1 MAEPKLKLMNFV
13 AASQT
18 DAEIEGLPETQ
29 QNQGVYDD
37 RPLFEILKE
46 NADKKDAEFNERFKH
61 RPPKALDEDETEFL
75 DALETY
81 RKQQEQ
87 EAADAEALE
96 LTNFHTAIA
105 SRTIVAE
112 EKPLTTGTLQSEAV
126 KPSLTGKRP
135 QPKPALSVSIK
146 IKSQPK
152 KARLESPPAIAEQKE
167 QNVSTEKE
175 GDSNFLGLVAYSDE
189 SDEE

>member
-18 DAEIEGLPETQ
+18 DAEIDSVPQTAQKQE
-29 QNQGVYDD
+29 VYDD
-37 RPLFEILKE
+37 RPLYEILKE
-46 NADKKDAEFNERFKH
+46 NADKKEAEFNERFKH

-81 RKQQEQ
+81 RQQQEQ
-87 EAADAEALE
+87 EAADAEARE

-105 SRTIVAE
+105 SRTITTE
-112 EKPLTTGTLQSEAV
+112 EAKPLTTLQPEAL

-146 IKSQPK
+146 IKPQPK
-152 KARLESPPAIAEQKE
+152 KARLQSPPASPKE
-167 QNVSTEKE
+167 QVVAATGKL
-175 GDSNFLGLVAYSDE
+175 GDSNNGLGLVAYSDE
-189 SDEE
+189 SDDE

>member
-13 AASQT
+13 TASQT
-18 DAEIEGLPETQ
+18 DAEIESVPSETQ
-29 QNQGVYDD
+29 QKQEVYDD
-37 RPLFEILKE
+37 RPLHQILKE
-46 NADKKDAEFNERFKH
+46 NAEKKDAEFNERFKH

-87 EAADAEALE
+87 DVADDEARE

-105 SRTIVAE
+105 NRTITTE
-112 EKPLTTGTLQSEAV
+112 EVRPSTIGAVQSE
-126 KPSLTGKRP
+126 KPSLTNKRP
-135 QPKPALSVSIK
+135 QPKLPLAVSVK

-152 KARLESPPAIAEQKE
+152 KARTESPPAIPQDL
-167 QNVSTEKE
+167 NVSADKKVEE
-175 GDSNFLGLVAYSDE
+175 SNCFGLVAYSDE
-189 SDEE
+189 SDDE